1 MNPFQRLRAALALLI
16 IFTNT
21 VLCCIPLFVLAFF
34 KLVIPWITFRNL
46 VSRALVRI
54 AETWI
59 SINSAVIQL
68 ISRPRWHV
76 EGLAKLRR
84 DQWYLVVS
92 NHQSWA
98 DILVLQ
104 HVFNRRIPFLKF
116 FLKQELIHVPLLGL
130 AWWALDFP
138 FMKRYSKEDIARD
151 PSLRG
156 KDMETTRKAC
166 EKFAAFPISVVNF
179 LEGTRF
185 TQAKHDQQQ
194 SPYKH
199 LLRPKSG
206 GVAFT
211 LGAMAGHLGTMV
223 DVTIAYPHVRSY
235 TLFDFLGGAVPEVRV
250 IVQTR
255 EIPAWAATGDYEN
268 DPVFREQFQR
278 WVNGIWAEKE
288 NLLASQQDC

>member
-1 MNPFQRLRAALALLI
+1 MDPLQRLRASLALLI
-16 IFTNT
+16 IFANT
-21 VLCCIPLFVLAFF
+21 VFCCIPLFAFAF
-34 KLVIPWITFRNL
+34 LKLIVPWKAFRDSM
-46 VSRALVRI
+46 SRVLVRI
-54 AETWI
+54 AQAWV
-59 SINSAVIQL
+59 SINSAIIGL
-68 ISRPRWHV
+68 ISRPRWHI
-76 EGLAKLRR
+76 EGLSDLRQ

-116 FLKQELIHVPLLGL
+116 FLKQELIRVPLLGL

-156 KDMETTRKAC
+156 KDIETTRKAC
-166 EKFAAFPISVVNF
+166 EKFATFPISVVNF

-185 TQAKHDQQQ
+185 TQAKHEQQQ
-194 SPYKH
+194 SPYGH

-211 LGAMAGHLGTMV
+211 LSAMAGHLETMV
-223 DVTIAYPHVRSY
+223 DVTIAYPHSHNH
-235 TLFDFLGGAVPEVRV
+235 TLFGFLGGAVPEVRV
-250 IVQTR
+250 IVKTR

-268 DPVFREQFQR
+268 DLVFREQFQQ
-278 WVNGIWAEKE
+278 WVSGIWAEKDT
-288 NLLASQQDC
+288 LLSSQRRC